1 MNLRTRIHHKASR
14 ELDLALVRLRHGRTL
29 APLSDGD
36 GPVALVASLSEFIYQ
51 LKLEAMLAK
60 AFELKGYSPVFLI
73 QPGSKTGPRFLRA
86 FGMRR
91 FVVLDDYVDAAL
103 DARARD
109 EVARLLDANPSLS
122 DLAQLTVERAAVGRF
137 VVSTISRAR
146 HEGSVDLAHPDA
158 QRLLRETLLVSVRST
173 FAAQA
178 LLDDLRPELVLFN
191 ERNYAS
197 EAPLSDL
204 ALERGLNVIQFVA
217 ASQND
222 SQVFKR
228 YTAETRRLH
237 PRSLSEASWE
247 RVKAMPWTAAEDRE
261 LEAELA
267 RRYDGSQTLTWRN
280 QEWTRE
286 RAPDEIRAELG
297 LDPAKRT
304 AVVFAHVLWDAN
316 MFFGEDLFDDQE
328 QWFVETVRAA
338 CANDRVNWVVKLH
351 PANVWKRK
359 RDGVEGELGDLRAIR
374 NHVGE
379 LPEHVHVMRHDS
391 PIATRSLFDVTD
403 VGVTIRGSVGWEL
416 PCFGVPA
423 LTAGTGFYSGR
434 GFTVDSAT
442 RDEYLG
448 RLARIEEVP
457 PLGAHQLDLARR
469 HAYALLLLRPLAFTS
484 FRTSVR
490 PLEGLG
496 HPLDHNLELR
506 VRSRA
511 ELLRAPDLRRLGD
524 WAADSRELDYLA
536 LPDRAAPVDVPAAAG
551 VS

>member
-1 MNLRTRIHHKASR
+1 MKLRTRIHHKASR

-29 APLSDGD
+29 APLSGGD
-36 GPVALVASLSEFIYQ
+36 GPVALVVSLSEFIYQ

-73 QPGSKTGPRFLRA
+73 QPGSKTAPRFLRA

-103 DARARD
+103 ESRARD
-109 EVARLLDANPSLS
+109 EAARLLDSQPSLG
-122 DLAQLTVERAAVGRF
+122 DLARLAVEGAAVGRF
-137 VVSTISRAR
+137 VVSTVSRAR
-146 HEGSVDLAHPDA
+146 HEGAIDLAHPEA
-158 QRLLRETLLVSVRST
+158 QKLLRETLFVSVRST

-191 ERNYAS
+191 ERNYAA

-237 PRSLSEASWE
+237 PRSLSDASWE
-247 RVKAMPWTAAEDRE
+247 RVKAMPWTAAQDRE
-261 LEAELA
+261 LESELA

-280 QEWTRE
+280 QEWTQE
-286 RAPDEIRAELG
+286 RSADEIRAELG

-338 CANDRVNWVVKLH
+338 CAADRVNWVVKLH

-374 NHVGE
+374 EHLGE
-379 LPEHVHVMRHDS
+379 LPEHVRVMRHDS

-442 RDEYLG
+442 REEYLD

-457 PLGAHQLDLARR
+457 PLDAHEVELARR
-469 HAYALLLLRPLAFTS
+469 HAYALLMLRPLAFTS
-484 FRTSVR
+484 FRTKVR

-506 VRSRA
+506 VRSRD
-511 ELLRAPDLRRLGD
+511 ELLRAPDLQQLGE
-524 WAADSRELDYLA
+524 WAGDSRELDYLA
-536 LPDRAAPVDVPAAAG
+536 LPDRSTPLDVPAAAG

>member
-36 GPVALVASLSEFIYQ
+36 GPVALVVSLSEFIYQ

-73 QPGSKTGPRFLRA
+73 QPGSKTAPRFLRA

-103 DARARD
+103 EARARD
-109 EVARLLDANPSLS
+109 EAARLLDAKPSLS
-122 DLAQLTVERAAVGRF
+122 DLAQLTVEGAAVGRF
-137 VVSTISRAR
+137 VVSTVSRAR
-146 HEGSVDLAHPDA
+146 HEGSVDLSHPEA

-191 ERNYAS
+191 ERNYAA

-204 ALERGLNVIQFVA
+204 ALGRGLNVIQFVA
-217 ASQND
+217 ASQNS

-237 PRSLSEASWE
+237 PRSLSDASWE
-247 RVKAMPWTAAEDRE
+247 RVKAMPWTPAQDRQVD
-261 LEAELA
+261 AELA

-286 RAPDEIRAELG
+286 RTPTEIRAELG

-328 QWFVETVRAA
+328 QWFVETVRAV

-374 NHVGE
+374 EHIGE
-379 LPEHVHVMRHDS
+379 LPDHVRVMRHDS

-434 GFTVDSAT
+434 GFTVDSGT
-442 RDEYLG
+442 REEYLG
-448 RLARIEEVP
+448 RLRRIEEVP
-457 PLGAHQLDLARR
+457 PLDAREVELARR

-484 FRTSVR
+484 FWTKVR

-506 VRSRA
+506 VGSRA
-511 ELLRAPDLRRLGD
+511 ELLRAPDLRRLGE
-524 WAADSRELDYLA
+524 WAADSRDLDYLA
-536 LPDRAAPVDVPAAAG
+536 LPDRAAPADVPAAAG